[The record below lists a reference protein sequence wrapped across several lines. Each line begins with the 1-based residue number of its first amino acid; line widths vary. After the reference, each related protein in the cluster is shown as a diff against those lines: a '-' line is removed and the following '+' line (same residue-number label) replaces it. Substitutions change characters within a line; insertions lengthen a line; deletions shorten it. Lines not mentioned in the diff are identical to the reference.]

1 MPTKCSD
8 YFTLSCVPN
17 LGITLISPYGQ
28 MLTSIAPS
36 DTSNLVICWKFC
48 QLLHLGGACA
58 PDINCAIESNGKY
71 ILSAPINKIKV
82 KIILQLGSI
91 KNLEGHFVY
100 LSSFL
105 ALVVES
111 IIKGINGIPIE
122 T

>member
-1 MPTKCSD
+1 
-8 YFTLSCVPN
+8 
-17 LGITLISPYGQ
+17 
-28 MLTSIAPS
+28 MLTPIAPS
-36 DTSNLVICWKFC
+36 DTSNLVIRWKLRQF
-48 QLLHLGGACA
+48 LHLGGACA
-58 PDINCAIESNGKY
+58 PNVDCAIKSHGKY

-91 KNLEGHFVY
+91 KNLEWQFVN

-111 IIKGINGIPIE
+111 IIKSINGIPIE